1 MLANATHRA
10 AATNWL
16 TKLIDNKH
24 TKTKKTQK
32 FIAVVDPEREK
43 EVGLYKLTH
52 SLKAHGFKP

>member
-43 EVGLYKLTH
+43 EVGLYKLN
-52 SLKAHGFKP
+52 LVDP